1 MQTITRGNAMQSL
14 PLREARLAAGL
25 TAMRCAE
32 QAATTE
38 ARLYQL
44 ERRRFRPRPDEARRL
59 AAVLNLTVEKLF
71 PDGVQEW

>member
-1 MQTITRGNAMQSL
+1 
-14 PLREARLAAGL
+14 
-25 TAMRCAE
+25 MRCAE

-71 PDGVQEW
+71 PDGVQKW